1 MIAVH
6 VTHEAVEKMGGIG
19 AVVEGLVTTAAYQEQ
34 FGRNILVGP
43 LFTTDRPAAER
54 LGGEGRVLYS
64 SLDGIDVG
72 GWADKFRPIERT
84 YGVGIVYGLRT
95 ITAPASDAA
104 AEIEVLL
111 VDVFRSNAARL
122 NLFKFNLYQRYGIPS
137 ERFESVWEFE
147 QYVRLAEP
155 AWEAVHAIGARGGK
169 DAPMF
174 VFAHEYMGMPT
185 ALKAMMDGEMH
196 VRTVFYGHEA
206 ASVRRVVEDHPGHD
220 LMFYRLLAAARRDR
234 KSLED
239 FFPEV
244 RDFFKHPLVKAARRC
259 DAVFAVGD
267 YVGEEMQFLSPDG
280 QHMPIEVVYNG
291 VPAVPV
297 SLEQRM
303 AHRRRMIEYARNL
316 FGFEP
321 DYTFTHV
328 ARPVLSKAVWR
339 DLGVM
344 HELDRLLAKR
354 GKTAVCFQLGTL
366 AGTRRVKDVLHME
379 RLYGWPVHHKEGYP
393 DLCNGEETLGEMFEV
408 FNRDHA
414 AIRVVQV
421 NQFGWR
427 RGLCGQRMPEDSS
440 IADVRQGTDAEF
452 GLSVYEPFGISQ
464 LEPLSAGAICLISDV
479 CGCLGL
485 ARHCCDGNL
494 PANIL
499 AGDYVRCREADVAA
513 AAVRIGAKERRR
525 VELDE
530 NRRLAVEL
538 DRRLPDD
545 EKAMAELLESGWQ
558 LAGRMG
564 WQQVVADYFL
574 PGVARAREQD
584 QLPGEVT
591 ASQAD

>member
-19 AVVEGLVTTAAYQEQ
+19 AVVEGLVTTAAYQGQ
-34 FGRNILVGP
+34 FERNILVGP

-54 LGGEGRVLYS
+54 LGADGRVLYS

-95 ITAPASDAA
+95 ITAPASDSA
-104 AEIEVLL
+104 AEVEVLL
-111 VDVFRSNAARL
+111 VDVFRCNSDRL
-122 NLFKFNLYQRYGIPS
+122 NLFKFELYKRYNIPS
-137 ERFESVWEFE
+137 ERFEGVWEFE

-155 AWEAVHAIGARGGK
+155 AWEALHAIGARGEESNL
-169 DAPMF
+169 MV

-185 ALKAMMDGEMH
+185 ALKAMMDGDME

-206 ASVRRVVEDHPGHD
+206 ASVRSVVEEHPGHD
-220 LMFYRLLAAARRDR
+220 LMFYRLLAAARQDG

-239 FFPEV
+239 FFPQV
-244 RDFFKHPLVKAARRC
+244 RDFFKHPLVKAARSC
-259 DAVFAVGD
+259 DAIFAVGD
-267 YVGEEMQFLSPDG
+267 YVGEEMRFLSPDS
-280 QHMPIEVVYNG
+280 QEMPIEVVYNG
-291 VPAVPV
+291 VPAVPTTF
-297 SLEQRM
+297 EQRM

-321 DYTFTHV
+321 DYIITHV
-328 ARPVLSKAVWR
+328 ARPVLSKAIWR

-344 HELDRLLAKR
+344 HELDSLLAKR

-366 AGTRRVKDVLHME
+366 AGTRRIKDVLHME
-379 RLYGWPVHHKEGYP
+379 RLYGWPVHHKESYP
-393 DLCNGEETLGEMFEV
+393 DLCNGEETLGGMFEA

-421 NQFGWR
+421 NQFGWQR
-427 RGLCGQRMPEDSS
+427 RLCGQRMPEESS
-440 IADVRQGTDAEF
+440 IADVRQGTDVEF
-452 GLSVYEPFGISQ
+452 GLSIYEPFGISQ
-464 LEPLSAGAICLISDV
+464 LEPLSGGAICLVSDV

-485 ARHCCDGNL
+485 ARHYCGGNL

-499 AGDYVRCREADVAA
+499 AADYVRRGQAGDSQAA
-513 AAVRIGAKERRR
+513 ARLGAKERLL
-525 VELDE
+525 VERDE

-538 DRRLPDD
+538 DRRLPAN
-545 EKAMAELLESGWQ
+545 EAAMARLLKSGWQ
-558 LAGRMG
+558 LASRMG
-564 WQQVVADYFL
+564 WQQVVADYVL
-574 PGVARAREQD
+574 PGVRQACEQD
-584 QLPGEVT
+584 LLNGKACA
-591 ASQAD
+591 ASAG